1 VIAFSAVSKQYGGQ
15 ILFVDASFQINP
27 SEKVGLVGPNG
38 AGKSTVFRLIVG
50 EDTVDD
56 GNVEK
61 PKKLTVGYFR
71 QDVGDLKGRSILAE
85 TCAGA
90 GEVAKLGDELAELTA
105 KMEHPGDD
113 LDQIVERFAD
123 VQARYQDLGGY
134 ELEARAQEI
143 LNGLGFTQDQMAND
157 IGTLSGGWKMR
168 VALAQILLAKP
179 ELLLLDEPTNYLD
192 LESILWLEQF
202 LKDYPGTVVMTC
214 HDREI
219 MNRVVGKIVEIDGG
233 ELRTYTGNYDFY
245 ERMRGEEAVRR
256 EAAYARQQ
264 AMLAKESRFVERFK
278 THVAKAAQVQSRMKK
293 LDKIE
298 KIAEPRRIVEKKLE
312 FRSPPRSGDDVV
324 RLDGLTKAY
333 GSHVIH
339 EDLTLTVR
347 RGERWAVMGEN
358 GAGKSTLL
366 KMIAGQLAPDRG
378 TVTIGAAV
386 SMGYY
391 AQHVMEGLGGDR
403 TVLEELQDHA
413 PLANQGTLRN
423 LAGMFGFEDD
433 DVFKPIYV
441 LSGGERA
448 RVALAK
454 LMYDAPNLLVLDEPT
469 NHLDILTKRA
479 LVRSLAN
486 YDGTLM
492 FVSHDRQFL
501 SALATRVLELAVY
514 NTAPPSGGAASAGK
528 AGVASGTPRIYGG
541 SYDEYVTSTGHE
553 APGMRTE

>member
-1 VIAFSAVSKQYGGQ
+1 VIAFSQVTKQFGGQ

-27 SEKVGLVGPNG
+27 GEKVGLVGPNG
-38 AGKSTVFRLIVG
+38 AGKSTVFRLIAG
-50 EDTVDD
+50 EDTPDD

-61 PKKLTVGYFR
+61 PKKLTLGYFR
-71 QDVGDLKGRSILAE
+71 QDVGDLRGRSILAE

-90 GEVAKLGDELAELTA
+90 GEVAELAAELA
-105 KMEHPGDD
+105 KLSVKLEHDPTDAV
-113 LDQIVERFAD
+113 VERFSD

-143 LNGLGFTQDQMAND
+143 LAGLGFRQDQMAD
-157 IGTLSGGWKMR
+157 DVGTLSGGWKMR

-179 ELLLLDEPTNYLD
+179 QLLLLDEPTNYLD

-202 LKDYPGTVVMTC
+202 LKDYEGTVVMTC
-214 HDREI
+214 HDKAI
-219 MNRVVGKIVEIDGG
+219 MNRVVQKIVEIDGG
-233 ELRTYTGNYDFY
+233 DLRTYGGNYDFY
-245 ERMRGEEAVRR
+245 EKARVLEAARR

-278 THVAKAAQVQSRMKK
+278 THVAKAAQVQSRLKK

-298 KIAEPRRIVEKKLE
+298 KIAEPRRFVEKEFE
-312 FRSPPRSGDDVV
+312 FRTPPRSGDDVV
-324 RLDGLTKAY
+324 KLDALSKAY
-333 GSHVIH
+333 GARVVHK
-339 EDLTLTVR
+339 DLTLTVR
-347 RGERWAVMGEN
+347 RKERWAVMGEN

-366 KMIAGQLAPDRG
+366 KMIAGALAPDSG
-378 TVTIGAAV
+378 AATIGASV
-386 SMGYY
+386 TMGYY

-423 LAGMFGFEDD
+423 LAGMFGFQDD
-433 DVFKPIYV
+433 DVFKPIHV

-454 LMYDAPNLLVLDEPT
+454 LLYDAPNLLVLDEPT
-469 NHLDILTKRA
+469 NHLDIVTKRA
-479 LVRSLAN
+479 LVRALAD
-486 YDGTLM
+486 YEGTLV

-501 SALATRVLELAVY
+501 SALATRVLELAE
-514 NTAPPSGGAASAGK
+514 AGK
-528 AGVASGTPRIYGG
+528 PRIYGG
-541 SYDEYVTSTGHE
+541 SYDEYVSSTGRE
-553 APGMRTE
+553 APGMRAQH

>member
-1 VIAFSAVSKQYGGQ
+1 MIAFAAVSKQYGGQ

-27 SEKVGLVGPNG
+27 NEKVGLVGPNG

-50 EDTVDD
+50 EDAPDD

-61 PKKLTVGYFR
+61 PRKLTLGYFR

-90 GEVAKLGDELAELTA
+90 GEVATLADELAVLTA

-113 LDQIVERFAD
+113 LDAVVERFAD

-143 LNGLGFTQDQMAND
+143 LNGLGFAQDQMHND

-202 LKDYPGTVVMTC
+202 LKNYVGTVVMTC

-245 ERMRGEEAVRR
+245 EKMRVEETVRR
-256 EAAYARQQ
+256 EAAYSRQQ
-264 AMLAKESRFVERFK
+264 AMLAKESLFVERFK
-278 THVAKAAQVQSRMKK
+278 THVAKAAQVQSRLKK

-298 KIAEPRRIVEKKLE
+298 KIAEPRRIIEKKFE
-312 FRSPPRSGDDVV
+312 FRVPPRSGDDVV
-324 RLDGLTKAY
+324 RLEGLTKAY
-333 GSHVIH
+333 GTRSIH
-339 EDLTLTVR
+339 KDLTLTIR

-366 KMIAGQLAPDRG
+366 KMIAGQLAPDAG
-378 TVTIGAAV
+378 SVTIGASV
-386 SMGYY
+386 TMGYY
-391 AQHVMEGLGGDR
+391 AQHVMDGLGADR
-403 TVLEELQDHA
+403 TVLEELQEHA
-413 PLANQGTLRN
+413 P
-423 LAGMFGFEDD
+423 
-433 DVFKPIYV
+433 
-441 LSGGERA
+441 
-448 RVALAK
+448 
-454 LMYDAPNLLVLDEPT
+454 
-469 NHLDILTKRA
+469 
-479 LVRSLAN
+479 
-486 YDGTLM
+486 
-492 FVSHDRQFL
+492 
-501 SALATRVLELAVY
+501 
-514 NTAPPSGGAASAGK
+514 
-528 AGVASGTPRIYGG
+528 
-541 SYDEYVTSTGHE
+541 
-553 APGMRTE
+553 

>member
-1 VIAFSAVSKQYGGQ
+1 MIAFAAVSKQYGGQ

-27 SEKVGLVGPNG
+27 NEKVGLVGPNG

-50 EDTVDD
+50 EDAPDD

-61 PKKLTVGYFR
+61 PRKLTLGYFR

-90 GEVAKLGDELAELTA
+90 GEVATLADELAVLTA
-105 KMEHPGDD
+105 KMEAPGDD
-113 LDQIVERFAD
+113 LEQVVERFAD

-143 LNGLGFTQDQMAND
+143 LNGLGFAQDQMHDD

-202 LKDYPGTVVMTC
+202 LKSYVGTVVMTC

-245 ERMRGEEAVRR
+245 EKMRVEETVRR

-264 AMLAKESRFVERFK
+264 AMLAKESLFVERFK
-278 THVAKAAQVQSRMKK
+278 THVAKAAQVQSRLKK

-298 KIAEPRRIVEKKLE
+298 KIAEPRRIIEKKFE
-312 FRSPPRSGDDVV
+312 FRVPPRSGDDVV
-324 RLDGLTKAY
+324 RLEGLTKAY
-333 GSHVIH
+333 GSRSIH
-339 EDLTLTVR
+339 KDLTLTIR

-366 KMIAGQLAPDRG
+366 KMIAGQLAPDAG
-378 TVTIGAAV
+378 TVTIGASV
-386 SMGYY
+386 TMGYY
-391 AQHVMEGLGGDR
+391 AQHVMDGLGADR
-403 TVLEELQDHA
+403 TVLEELQEHA

-423 LAGMFGFEDD
+423 LAGMFGFHDD
-433 DVFKPIYV
+433 DVFKPVHV

-454 LMYDAPNLLVLDEPT
+454 LMYDAPNLLVLDEPS
-469 NHLDILTKRA
+469 NHLDIVTKRS
-479 LVRSLAN
+479 LVQSLAS
-486 YDGTLM
+486 YEGTLI

-501 SALATRVLELAVY
+501 SALATRVLELAIGG
-514 NTAPPSGGAASAGK
+514 PPH
-528 AGVASGTPRIYGG
+528 IYGG
-541 SYDEYVTSTGHE
+541 SYDEYVASTGHE

>member
-1 VIAFSAVSKQYGGQ
+1 MIAFAGVSKQYGGQ

-27 SEKVGLVGPNG
+27 NEKVGLVGPNG

-50 EDTVDD
+50 EDAPDD
-56 GNVEK
+56 GSVEK

-71 QDVGDLKGRSILAE
+71 QDVGDLRGRTILAE

-90 GEVAKLGDELAELTA
+90 GEVAKLADELHVLTA
-105 KMEHPGDD
+105 KMEAGGDD
-113 LDQIVERFAD
+113 LDDVVMKFSD

-143 LNGLGFTQDQMAND
+143 LHGLGFTQEQMAAD
-157 IGTLSGGWKMR
+157 VGTLSGGWKMR

-192 LESILWLEQF
+192 LESILWLETF
-202 LKDYPGTVVMTC
+202 LKDYAGTVVMTC

-219 MNRVVGKIVEIDGG
+219 MNRVVKKIVEIDGG
-233 ELRTYTGNYDFY
+233 ELRSYGGNYDFY
-245 ERMRGEEAVRR
+245 EKARAEEAVRR

-264 AMLAKESRFVERFK
+264 AMLAKENLFVERFK
-278 THVAKAAQVQSRMKK
+278 THVAKAAQVQSRIKR

-298 KIAEPRRIVEKKLE
+298 KVEEPRRFVEKTFE
-312 FRSPPRSGDDVV
+312 FRTPPRSGDDVV

-333 GSHVIH
+333 GARVIH
-339 EDLTLTVR
+339 SNLSLTVR
-347 RGERWAVMGEN
+347 RKERWAVMGEN

-366 KMIAGQLAPDRG
+366 KMISGNLAPDRG
-378 TVTIGAAV
+378 SATIGAAV

-391 AQHVMEGLGGDR
+391 AQHVMDGLGGDR
-403 TVLEELQDHA
+403 TVLEELQEHA

-423 LAGMFGFEDD
+423 LAGMFGFQDD
-433 DVFKPIYV
+433 DVFKPIHV

-454 LMYDAPNLLVLDEPT
+454 LMYDAPNLLVLDEPS
-469 NHLDILTKRA
+469 NHLDIVTKHA

-486 YDGTLM
+486 YDGTLI

-501 SALATRVLELAVY
+501 SALATRVLEL
-514 NTAPPSGGAASAGK
+514 SIGGA
-528 AGVASGTPRIYGG
+528 PRIYGG
-541 SYDEYVTSTGHE
+541 SYDEYVASTGRE
-553 APGMRTE
+553 APGMRSAE

>member
-1 VIAFSAVSKQYGGQ
+1 
-15 ILFVDASFQINP
+15 
-27 SEKVGLVGPNG
+27 
-38 AGKSTVFRLIVG
+38 
-50 EDTVDD
+50 
-56 GNVEK
+56 
-61 PKKLTVGYFR
+61 
-71 QDVGDLKGRSILAE
+71 
-85 TCAGA
+85 
-90 GEVAKLGDELAELTA
+90 
-105 KMEHPGDD
+105 
-113 LDQIVERFAD
+113 
-123 VQARYQDLGGY
+123 
-134 ELEARAQEI
+134 
-143 LNGLGFTQDQMAND
+143 
-157 IGTLSGGWKMR
+157 
-168 VALAQILLAKP
+168 
-179 ELLLLDEPTNYLD
+179 
-192 LESILWLEQF
+192 
-202 LKDYPGTVVMTC
+202 MTC

-245 ERMRGEEAVRR
+245 EKMRAEEATRR

-278 THVAKAAQVQSRMKK
+278 THVAKAAQVQSRLKK

-298 KIAEPRRIVEKKLE
+298 KIAEPRRLVEKSFE
-312 FRSPPRSGDDVV
+312 FRTPPRSGDDVV
-324 RLDGLTKAY
+324 RLEGLTKAY
-333 GSHVIH
+333 GERVIH
-339 EDLTLTVR
+339 KDLTLTVR

-391 AQHVMEGLGGDR
+391 AQHVMDGLGGDR

-423 LAGMFGFEDD
+423 LAGMFGFQDD

-441 LSGGERA
+441 LSGGEKA

-469 NHLDILTKRA
+469 NHLDIVTKRG

-486 YDGTLM
+486 YEGTLI

-501 SALATRVLELAVY
+501 SALATRVLELQI
-514 NTAPPSGGAASAGK
+514 AGP
-528 AGVASGTPRIYGG
+528 PRIYGG
-541 SYDEYVTSTGHE
+541 SYDEYVASTGHE